1 MNPLSRLGFEQ
12 NQRFVLRHKSG
23 QRATDEPIDSHLHAS
38 GSLFDSVSCVSNR
51 MWGSDFGCKSG
62 QQMINSTSMNPVQS
76 AWITAEIS
84 KAGISPIYPD
94 EELAFA
100 LTLVVSL
107 GLVGTY
113 SRRRQRRYNF
123 SQNQF

>member
-1 MNPLSRLGFEQ
+1 
-12 NQRFVLRHKSG
+12 
-23 QRATDEPIDSHLHAS
+23 
-38 GSLFDSVSCVSNR
+38 
-51 MWGSDFGCKSG
+51 
-62 QQMINSTSMNPVQS
+62 MINSTSMNPVQS